1 MKIRGTRWLAAA
13 MIAVGLTTS
22 QASAGPGPGAQA
34 AEARL
39 VSLGYSMAE
48 AQTKL
53 AGLTEE
59 EMALVA
65 EDPSLIQV
73 GGIDTGQAVMLVL
86 ATTLFLT
93 LIFIVFA

>member
-1 MKIRGTRWLAAA
+1 MKIRGARWIAAA
-13 MIAVGLTTS
+13 MIALGLSTS
-22 QASAGPGPGAQA
+22 QAGAAPGPGGQA

-39 VSLGYSMAE
+39 VSLGYSSTE
-48 AQTKL
+48 AQAKL

-73 GGIDTGQAVMLVL
+73 GGIDTGQGIMLVL

>member
-1 MKIRGTRWLAAA
+1 MGIRGTRWLAAGV
-13 MIAVGLTTS
+13 IALALS
-22 QASAGPGPGAQA
+22 ASPAVAGPGPGAQA

-39 VSLGYSMAE
+39 VSLGYSPTE
-48 AQTKL
+48 AQAKL

-65 EDPSLIQV
+65 EDPSMIQV
-73 GGIDTGQAVMLVL
+73 GGIDTGQGVMLVL
-86 ATTLFLT
+86 AATLFLT

>member
-1 MKIRGTRWLAAA
+1 MKIRGARWMAAV
-13 MIAVGLTTS
+13 MIALGLSAS
-22 QASAGPGPGAQA
+22 QACAGPGPGAQS

-39 VSLGYSMAE
+39 ASLGYSPTE
-48 AQTKL
+48 AQAKL
-53 AGLTEE
+53 AGLTDEE
-59 EMALVA
+59 KALVA

-73 GGIDTGQAVMLVL
+73 GGIDTGQGVMLLL